1 MVRVKTNARYEAFL
15 AAAAEV
21 FQEMSFDQASMD
33 EIATRVGS
41 SKATLYRYFDSK
53 EALFMALIRKSASEQ
68 GDQMIPL
75 LSSVAGTSSAEK
87 NSSNTSITDLMG
99 SPNPK
104 EDVAVALTKFGHHV
118 LKAFHTPKSFAVQ
131 RMVIA
136 ASVNPEI
143 GRLFYEQ
150 GPAQAIHHIEQYFAS
165 VIQDGRLRK
174 SDPHV
179 AACHYFGL
187 LQSEVH
193 QPGLFNVVTDIT
205 DKEITAIVGRAIDAF
220 IRAYGLPN

>member
-1 MVRVKTNARYEAFL
+1 MVRVKTNARYDAFL

-33 EIATRVGS
+33 EIAARVGS
-41 SKATLYRYFDSK
+41 SKATLYRYFESK

-68 GDQMIPL
+68 GGQIIPL
-75 LSSVAGTSSAEK
+75 LSSAAGASSTDK
-87 NSSNTSITDLMG
+87 NTSNAQVQDLMG
-99 SPNPK
+99 FPNPTD
-104 EDVAVALTKFGHHV
+104 DVAVALTKFGHQV
-118 LKAFHTPKSFAVQ
+118 LKVFHTPKSFAVQ

-165 VIQDGRLRK
+165 VIQEGRLRK

-179 AACHYFGL
+179 IACHYFGL

-193 QPGLFNVVTDIT
+193 QAGLFNVVTEIK
-205 DKEITAIVGRAIDAF
+205 DKEIEEIVGRAIDVF
-220 IRAYGLPN
+220 MRAYGPPN